1 MLIENLQLPPAM
13 LPEAHKFAGGVGG
26 EGGGVGGS
34 TLGGGAPAGSDGVLA
49 DDPGTATSGGGMIHE
64 SLGK

>member
-1 MLIENLQLPPAM
+1 MPPAM
-13 LPEAHKFAGGVGG
+13 LPKAHKFAGG

>member
-1 MLIENLQLPPAM
+1 M
-13 LPEAHKFAGGVGG
+13 LPEAHKFAGG